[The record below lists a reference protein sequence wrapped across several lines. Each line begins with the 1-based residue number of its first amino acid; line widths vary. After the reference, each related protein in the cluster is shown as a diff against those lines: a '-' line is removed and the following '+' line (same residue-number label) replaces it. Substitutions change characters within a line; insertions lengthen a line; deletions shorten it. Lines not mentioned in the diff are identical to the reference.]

1 MNVKNFLL
9 AGIAGGITDFLL
21 GWIFYG
27 MLFHAY
33 FGGGEPNL
41 TFIFAGC
48 MSFGLLMS
56 YIYVRWANI
65 STLMAGASAGAG
77 IGLLMGIMNNLFRY
91 SMATEAP
98 NYQQFAVDV
107 VICMVM
113 GAGVGA
119 VVAVVNGALSNGT
132 LSKSAA

>member
-33 FGGGEPNL
+33 FGGGQPNL
-41 TFIFAGC
+41 GLIFGGC

-65 STLMAGASAGAG
+65 STVTAGARAGAG
-77 IGLLMGIMNNLFRY
+77 IGVLMGIMNNFFRF
-91 SMATEAP
+91 SMVAEAP

-107 VICMVM
+107 VICLVM

-119 VVAVVNGALSNGT
+119 VVAAVNGALS
-132 LSKSAA
+132 KSAA